1 MDSPRTRWA
10 RCLPGEGKGPVC
22 GGHDP
27 PGSSSLISP
36 GGRGCEGEDQR
47 GRSNG
52 VGDAPST
59 PEDEQ
64 DLSRAQTTTGL
75 LGLGPPIPSP
85 RDTASLR
92 VRLKPTRSPG
102 ACHTPLV
109 GRGTVPP
116 PGKHLAFSFQM
127 IAPPRIYLSEIK
139 NPMLI
144 PKPMRPKPLATQISF
159 NWDVDEG
166 TGVGTFIKQNS
177 AQQEKGDHD

>member
-1 MDSPRTRWA
+1 M
-10 RCLPGEGKGPVC
+10 C
-22 GGHDP
+22 GGHEDP